1 MRFKF
6 SLVHEFV
13 AFQNLLIEQHLQAL
27 VGKIDTKLFEAARIT
42 PKNKTRRLGFRVWLL
57 MQTTVRGC
65 ENHPKKNE
73 QRCELHKK
81 MQSVGSR

>member
-6 SLVHEFV
+6 RLVHEFV

-42 PKNKTRRLGFRVWLL
+42 PKNKTRRLGFRV
-57 MQTTVRGC
+57 
-65 ENHPKKNE
+65 
-73 QRCELHKK
+73 
-81 MQSVGSR
+81 